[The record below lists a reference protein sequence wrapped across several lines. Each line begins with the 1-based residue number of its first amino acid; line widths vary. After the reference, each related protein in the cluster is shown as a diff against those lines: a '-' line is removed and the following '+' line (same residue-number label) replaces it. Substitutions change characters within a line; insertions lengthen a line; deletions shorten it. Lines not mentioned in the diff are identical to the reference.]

1 MTVAEAIVVQKEF
14 IANKYDKNTTYPN
27 YKLKESMKEL
37 TTAYENIWNYM
48 SEYHQDI
55 LDQYLM
61 SLPNEGD
68 KRTFSKIK
76 K

>member
-37 TTAYENIWNYM
+37 TTAYETIWNYM

-61 SLPNEGD
+61 SLPDEGD